1 VTPVSRLDPGNE
13 GRYVFQAVDGRSH
26 LFLGRDLGARADCGT
41 RFIVEG
47 QSDYEVLKLCGPPS
61 WTNNRFAFVPVNPG
75 VPYGYG
81 PQQGYLAP
89 VEDWI
94 YDLGSTKLME
104 RLTFSNGRVIR
115 IETLGYGG

>member
-1 VTPVSRLDPGNE
+1 MILRLLTALT
-13 GRYVFQAVDGRSH
+13 VCLTVQTS
-26 LFLGRDLGARADCGT
+26 ARALTCGT

-47 QSDYEVLKLCGPPS
+47 QSEYEVLKLCGPPS

-104 RLTFSNGRVIR
+104 KLTFSNGRVIR

>member
-1 VTPVSRLDPGNE
+1 MFFRLSM
-13 GRYVFQAVDGRSH
+13 AVAICFSAETSA
-26 LFLGRDLGARADCGT
+26 LALSCGT

>member
-1 VTPVSRLDPGNE
+1 MILRLLTVLIVSLSTQP
-13 GRYVFQAVDGRSH
+13 S
-26 LFLGRDLGARADCGT
+26 ARALTCGT

-47 QSDYEVLKLCGPPS
+47 QSDCEVLKLCGPPS
-61 WTNNRFAFVPVNPG
+61 WTHNRFAFVPVNPG

-104 RLTFSNGRVIR
+104 KLTFSNGRVIR

>member
-1 VTPVSRLDPGNE
+1 MIFRLSI
-13 GRYVFQAVDGRSH
+13 AVAICFSAGTSA
-26 LFLGRDLGARADCGT
+26 LALSCGT

-61 WTNNRFAFVPVNPG
+61 WTNNRFAFVPANPG

>member
-1 VTPVSRLDPGNE
+1 
-13 GRYVFQAVDGRSH
+13 
-26 LFLGRDLGARADCGT
+26 
-41 RFIVEG
+41 
-47 QSDYEVLKLCGPPS
+47 
-61 WTNNRFAFVPVNPG
+61 
-75 VPYGYG
+75 
-81 PQQGYLAP
+81 